1 MDPQTDMDLCCLID
15 SKRGETP
22 PNKNP
27 SQFVLRAAQLLER
40 ETKFVVKPLP
50 NASELPVI
58 WLNSL
63 RMLLRRWSYIV
74 SWQARHWSFDPQRGL
89 DADVPMNSP
98 TMHIAIPS
106 SQFPSGLF
114 RNCGH

>member
-1 MDPQTDMDLCCLID
+1 MDPQTDMDLCCLIG
-15 SKRGETP
+15 SKPGEAP

-50 NASELPVI
+50 NASELTVI
-58 WLNSL
+58 WLNIL
-63 RMLLRRWSYIV
+63 RMLLRCRSLAAP
-74 SWQARHWSFDPQRGL
+74 WQARHLCSDPRPGL
-89 DADVPMNSP
+89 DADVPTKSP
-98 TMHIAIPS
+98 TMPTAIPS

>member
-1 MDPQTDMDLCCLID
+1 MDPQIDMDLCCLID
-15 SKRGETP
+15 SKPGEAP

-50 NASELPVI
+50 NASELLVI

-63 RMLLRRWSYIV
+63 GMLLRRRSFTV
-74 SWQARHWSFDPQRGL
+74 PWQARHWSFDPRPGL
-89 DADVPMNSP
+89 DVNVPKKSLTTP
-98 TMHIAIPS
+98 IAIHS

-114 RNCGH
+114 RNCGD

>member
-1 MDPQTDMDLCCLID
+1 MDPQIDMDLCCLID

-63 RMLLRRWSYIV
+63 RMLLRRRSYTV
-74 SWQARHWSFDPQRGL
+74 PWQARHWRFDPQRGL
-89 DADVPMNSP
+89 DADVTTNSP
-98 TMHIAIPS
+98 TMTIYIPS
-106 SQFPSGLF
+106 SQFPSGLPH
-114 RNCGH
+114 NCGY